1 MSPVN
6 PETTNRASR
15 KRRRATSRFC
25 IGGNPW
31 AGNQQRAAYVTCWN
45 LRVNSITIPPESR
58 SDLAQEDRASAEAYR
73 LDSLGT
79 TALHGDGE
87 FAKSNSRGDSGLTTG
102 PSHRYQKSE
111 KLVALSRRG
120 LALARRPG
128 APASLPAST
137 ACGGGARVTVGSGAK
152 KKAPARGRGSKTPSR
167 IQESITCTAS
177 GRIWPGGSPPSEP
190 SGLPQWPS
198 RSKQTRTP
206 SQCCR
211 GWRRPALPWRRS
223 A

>member
-6 PETTNRASR
+6 PETTNRPNR

-58 SDLAQEDRASAEAYR
+58 SDCRRSEAPAYR

-79 TALHGDGE
+79 TARHGDGE
-87 FAKSNSRGDSGLTTG
+87 FAKSNSRGGSGLTTG
-102 PSHRYQKSE
+102 PSHRYRKSE

-120 LALARRPG
+120 LALARLSRGSSIAACVHGLWRRGCASQLDQGKKESPGARPG
-128 APASLPAST
+128 LKDSESNSGVDYLHCVGTYLAGRVPA
-137 ACGGGARVTVGSGAK
+137 V
-152 KKAPARGRGSKTPSR
+152 
-167 IQESITCTAS
+167 
-177 GRIWPGGSPPSEP
+177 
-190 SGLPQWPS
+190 
-198 RSKQTRTP
+198 
-206 SQCCR
+206 
-211 GWRRPALPWRRS
+211 
-223 A
+223 